1 MIKIYASYS
10 PNEKMRIDLETGT
23 GTLTPW
29 LLHRSKNW
37 NSINLE
43 KFGGLWL
50 RWGESHLISSL
61 GGLIKTF
68 EIQWCIFPKSFKL
81 DKMLG
86 LRSPEDI
93 YDDTFFVTPL
103 HISKY
108 TPSSVFQ
115 MRRVKSYLGKE
126 GVSSSFFLRWYLF
139 SFSMMHFMMIF
150 NLLLNRA
157 YTIINS
163 FGASLW
169 LKWEKLEWEI
179 ATSWKCCVNLSNR
192 LLGGKLLNI

>member
-1 MIKIYASYS
+1 
-10 PNEKMRIDLETGT
+10 MRSNDVYF
-23 GTLTPW
+23 PS
-29 LLHRSKNW
+29 LL
-37 NSINLE
+37 
-43 KFGGLWL
+43 
-50 RWGESHLISSL
+50 
-61 GGLIKTF
+61 
-68 EIQWCIFPKSFKL
+68 KSMWV
-81 DKMLG
+81 DDVQ
-86 LRSPEDI
+86 RSPEDI
-93 YDDTFFVTPL
+93 YDDTIFVTSL

-108 TPSSVFQ
+108 TPSSVLQ
-115 MRRVKSYLGKE
+115 LREVRTYDLR
-126 GVSSSFFLRWYLF
+126 GVLLFFFFMRWYLF

>member
-1 MIKIYASYS
+1 
-10 PNEKMRIDLETGT
+10 MRSNDVYF
-23 GTLTPW
+23 PS
-29 LLHRSKNW
+29 LL
-37 NSINLE
+37 
-43 KFGGLWL
+43 
-50 RWGESHLISSL
+50 
-61 GGLIKTF
+61 
-68 EIQWCIFPKSFKL
+68 KSMWV
-81 DKMLG
+81 DDVQ
-86 LRSPEDI
+86 RSPEDI
-93 YDDTFFVTPL
+93 YDDTIFVTSL

-108 TPSSVFQ
+108 TPSSVLQ
-115 MRRVKSYLGKE
+115 LR
-126 GVSSSFFLRWYLF
+126 GVRTYDLRDECFIIFCFFMRWYLF